1 MILSKSQ
8 IILYSIFGVVAI
20 LVIILLFGI
29 FRSLRNTELYTNDSL
44 IKAKD
49 ETISVIIE
57 GRKKDSLLIS
67 EKDKNISKLLEI
79 DSIRNVN
86 YIQSQNVYKKIN
98 DKISNIPAYI
108 KRISNNDD
116 SINHAFAEVR

>member
-1 MILSKSQ
+1 MTKGQ
-8 IILYSIFGVVAI
+8 IVLYSVIGVVAI

-29 FRSLRNTELYTNDSL
+29 LRSLKSNHFTHDQV

-49 ETISVIIE
+49 QTIEVIIE
-57 GRKKDSLLIS
+57 AR
-67 EKDKNISKLLEI
+67 EKDKLLSVEKDKLISTLLKN
-79 DSIRNVN
+79 DSIRDAN
-86 YIQSQNVYKKIN
+86 YLQNQNVYKKIN

-116 SINHAFAEVR
+116 SIKHAFANFR

>member
-1 MILSKSQ
+1 MTKGQ
-8 IILYSIFGVVAI
+8 KILYSVIGMVSI

-29 FRSLRNTELYTNDSL
+29 FRSLRNRELSTNDPL

-49 ETISVIIE
+49 ETIEAIKD
-57 GRKKDSLLIS
+57 GRKKDSLLLV
-67 EKDKNISKLLEI
+67 EKDKNIYTLLKN
-79 DSIRNVN
+79 DSIKDAN
-86 YIQSQNVYKKIN
+86 YLQNQNVYKKIN

-116 SINHAFAEVR
+116 SIRNAFANF